1 MAEHHATVKSSHSSN
16 WRFWAGVGAVLAHA
30 AKGSGIL
37 MVLSLAY
44 LLFGLFSGQLV
55 RIENTAA
62 AQAQAY
68 NAARIVF
75 SVFQFSAM
83 VFFLSILLLAWE
95 SKDAAMIHVV
105 GAVVCYFALPYFVM
119 PSAGLQS
126 GPIYQLLNKGFM
138 VTGLIV
144 GVMAIVRYTVAL
156 IEYFIALFRGEAK
169 LPFGAKGEIGVAD
182 KAPVRERLSHKPGVF
197 SPCWDLPFCRETIRK
212 ICPAYLARK
221 KCWKF
226 GKGCYCDHEMIT
238 RIITGEVGVNTAS
251 ARAFARDTI
260 TTDLGLDTAKRGK
273 PPCGKCYIY
282 LYHQQLKHRLLSPL
296 ILPATIG
303 LVVLLKPPFDNAYAL
318 CAKYSA
324 TFWQTISFTKTQPT
338 PAHAPGTFDMALQGL
353 VLFLFGF
360 FLLILLTKT
369 LEFCI
374 YKLKL

>member
-1 MAEHHATVKSSHSSN
+1 MAEHRATVKSSRSSN
-16 WRFWAGVGAVLAHA
+16 WRFWAGVGAALSHA
-30 AKGSGIL
+30 AKGSAIL
-37 MVLSLAY
+37 MVLSIAY

-68 NAARIVF
+68 NAARITL
-75 SVFQFSAM
+75 SIFQFSAM

-105 GAVVCYFALPYFVM
+105 GAVVCYFVLPLLMVT
-119 PSAGLQS
+119 SGLNT
-126 GPIYQLLNKGFM
+126 GNIYQLLNNGFT
-138 VTGLIV
+138 VTGMAV

-169 LPFGAKGEIGVAD
+169 LPLGAKGEVGVAD

-197 SPCWDLPFCRETIRK
+197 SPCWELPFCRETIRK

-226 GKGCYCDHEMIT
+226 GKGCYCDQEMIT
-238 RIITGEVGVNTAS
+238 RIITGEVGANTAS

-282 LYHQQLKHRLLSPL
+282 LYHQQLKHKLVSPL

-303 LVVLLKPPFDNAYAL
+303 LVVLLKPTFDKAYAV
-318 CAKYSA
+318 CAQYGA
-324 TFWQTISFTKTQPT
+324 TFWQTISFTKAQPT
-338 PAHAPGTFDMALQGL
+338 PTHAPGTFDMALQGL

>member
-1 MAEHHATVKSSHSSN
+1 MAY
-16 WRFWAGVGAVLAHA
+16 A
-30 AKGSGIL
+30 AKGSAIL
-37 MVLSLAY
+37 LVLSLAY
-44 LLFGLFSGQLV
+44 LMFGLFSGQLV
-55 RIENTAA
+55 RVENTVA

-68 NAARIVF
+68 NAAHITL

-83 VFFLSILLLAWE
+83 IFFLSILLLAWE

-105 GAVVCYFALPYFVM
+105 GAVVCYFVLPYFVL
-119 PSAGLQS
+119 PFAGLQE
-126 GPIYQLLNKGFM
+126 GNIHRLLNNGFM
-138 VTGLIV
+138 VTGMAV

-156 IEYFIALFRGEAK
+156 IEYFIALLRGEAK
-169 LPFGAKGEIGVAD
+169 LPLGAKGEIGVAD
-182 KAPVRERLSHKPGVF
+182 KAPVKERLNHKPGVF
-197 SPCWDLPFCRETIRK
+197 SPCWELPFCRETIRK

-226 GKGCYCDHEMIT
+226 GKGCYCDQEMIT

-260 TTDLGLDTAKRGK
+260 TTDLGLDAPTRRSK

-282 LYHQQLKHRLLSPL
+282 LYHQQLKHKLVSPL

-303 LVVLLKPPFDNAYAL
+303 LVVFLKPTFDNAYAL
-318 CAKYSA
+318 CAQYGA
-324 TFWQTISFTKTQPT
+324 TFWQTISFTKAQPT
-338 PAHAPGTFDMALQGL
+338 PAHAPGTFDIALQGL
-353 VLFLFGF
+353 ALFLFGF

-374 YKLKL
+374 YKLRL